1 MDQLVN
7 VMQHNMELLQRA
19 ALPYEKVPFL
29 SNVSPESRKA
39 LEREQFTVTTIKI
52 TDLGSEMVVPILTW
66 DGMERNVTDLREL
79 FGEPILDVQ
88 VSTSEQPDDKGP
100 EQKSF
105 LSQSKFHLGDYTDS
119 EFRERFFNAPE
130 FFNQREVGQIVTS
143 ELSRGINQKLLGR
156 LHAFYHADT
165 SVGRATNLDQ
175 PAPGLELTSKE
186 HMIWMVGNL
195 QLDDLPVTSAQRRVA
210 RITAILHDWGKIVMS
225 RNGQHPEIGA
235 AMARSILLLLHQQNP
250 SLYPV
255 ELVNDVCW
263 SINMHH
269 LLERVF
275 KPVKEESLNKISD
288 DDEVNQTLLTYNQT
302 DPNAISDH
310 QLKNSVKKSEAWYL
324 LHVAKTNLKASHNEQ
339 VISVEQYHSF
349 MEYLQT
355 LAYYEDIPESQHA
368 LRELTELLRNPDKK
382 NIGLML
388 AMVRVIEADLVA
400 TDRPPAETA
409 FRLNQLQF
417 VLQGMLATAEA

>member
-1 MDQLVN
+1 MV
-7 VMQHNMELLQRA
+7 
-19 ALPYEKVPFL
+19 ALPEQLPKEEPLTYSDVPYL
-29 SNVSPESRKA
+29 KYLTPESKTA
-39 LEREQFTVTTIKI
+39 LEQEQFSVTKIQITEFGSKI
-52 TDLGSEMVVPILTW
+52 TVPILTW
-66 DGMERNVTDLREL
+66 DGIERNVADLREL
-79 FGEPILDVQ
+79 FGEPILDIQ
-88 VSTSEQPDDKGP
+88 VSTP

-105 LSQSKFHLGDYTDS
+105 LSQSKFNLGDYTDA

-175 PAPGLELTSKE
+175 PAPGLELTSRE

-235 AMARSILLLLHQQNP
+235 AMARSILLLLHQQDP
-250 SLYPV
+250 GLYPM

-288 DDEVNQTLLTYNQT
+288 DSEVNQTLLTYNQA
-302 DPNAISDH
+302 DPNTMSAH
-310 QLKNSVKKSEAWYL
+310 LLKNSVKRSEEWYL
-324 LHVAKTNLKASHNEQ
+324 YQAAKTNIKASNNEQ

-349 MEYLQT
+349 MEYLKT

-368 LRELTELLRNPDKK
+368 LRELTELLRIPDEK

-400 TDRPPAETA
+400 TDRPPSETA
-409 FRLNQLQF
+409 FRLNQLQL
-417 VLQGMLATAEA
+417 VLQGILATAEA

>member
-1 MDQLVN
+1 
-7 VMQHNMELLQRA
+7 MQHSMESLHSTSQ
-19 ALPYEKVPFL
+19 PYEKVPYL
-29 SNVSPESRKA
+29 SNLSLESRKA

-66 DGMERNVTDLREL
+66 QGIERNVTDLREL
-79 FGEPILDVQ
+79 FGEPILDIQ
-88 VSTSEQPDDKGP
+88 VSTPEQTDDENP

-105 LSQSKFHLGDYTDS
+105 LSQSKFHLGDYTDA
-119 EFRERFFNAPE
+119 EFLERFFNVPE

-175 PAPGLELTSKE
+175 PAPGLELTSRE

-235 AMARSILLLLHQQNP
+235 AMARSILLLLHQQDP
-250 SLYPV
+250 GLYPM

-288 DDEVNQTLLTYNQT
+288 DSEVNQTLLTYNQA
-302 DPNAISDH
+302 DPNTMSAH
-310 QLKNSVKKSEAWYL
+310 LLKNSVKRSEEWYL
-324 LHVAKTNLKASHNEQ
+324 YQAAKTNIKASNNEQ

-349 MEYLQT
+349 MEYLKT

-368 LRELTELLRNPDKK
+368 LRELTELLRIPDEK

-400 TDRPPAETA
+400 TDRPPSETA
-409 FRLNQLQF
+409 FRLNQLQL
-417 VLQGMLATAEA
+417 VLQGILATAEA

>member
-1 MDQLVN
+1 VAVLDRLGN
-7 VMQHNMELLQRA
+7 VMQHNMELLQIA
-19 ALPYEKVPFL
+19 APPYETVPFL

-66 DGMERNVTDLREL
+66 DGIDRNVTDLREL
-79 FGEPILDVQ
+79 FGEPILDIQ
-88 VSTSEQPDDKGP
+88 VSTPEQTDDENP

-105 LSQSKFHLGDYTDS
+105 LSQSKFHLGDYTDA

-130 FFNQREVGQIVTS
+130 FFNQRGVGQIASS
-143 ELSRGINQKLLGR
+143 ELSQGINQRLLGR

-175 PAPGLELTSKE
+175 PAPGLELTSKV

-195 QLDDLPVTSAQRRVA
+195 QLDGLPITSTQRRVA

-250 SLYPV
+250 SLYPM
-255 ELVNDVCW
+255 ELVNDVSW

-275 KPVKEESLNKISD
+275 KPLKVEPLKKLSKKRSANRGLWPY
-288 DDEVNQTLLTYNQT
+288 QTRRRS
-302 DPNAISDH
+302 A
-310 QLKNSVKKSEAWYL
+310 VKSEDWFLYQAAL
-324 LHVAKTNLKASHNEQ
+324 TSLEKNKNEH
-339 VISVEQYHSF
+339 VISVEQYYSF

-368 LRELTELLRNPDKK
+368 LRELTELLRNPDEK

-400 TDRPPAETA
+400 TDRPPTETA

-417 VLQGMLATAEA
+417 VLQGILATAEA